1 MLVFI
6 EFSIKIFKN
15 YKMNV
20 FFVYTNRPLHYMK
33 RKRHHEK
40 QCVKNFDDWH
50 LGASTKRLAKIVI
63 WHIYVVND
71 L

>member
-1 MLVFI
+1 
-6 EFSIKIFKN
+6 
-15 YKMNV
+15 MNV
-20 FFVYTNRPLHYMK
+20 FFVYTNPLHYMK